1 MALEC
6 ISNQQ
11 RKGSGFGGIMH
22 CPKCGRQMQSGVTV
36 VKAKPTLW
44 GMATSI
50 LARYTQHLWFV
61 PADSSGKAA
70 LSTAKLD
77 SHAELVQNAYQ
88 TATAHFCSSCRV
100 IVIEGRAKPSS

>member
-1 MALEC
+1 
-6 ISNQQ
+6 
-11 RKGSGFGGIMH
+11 MH